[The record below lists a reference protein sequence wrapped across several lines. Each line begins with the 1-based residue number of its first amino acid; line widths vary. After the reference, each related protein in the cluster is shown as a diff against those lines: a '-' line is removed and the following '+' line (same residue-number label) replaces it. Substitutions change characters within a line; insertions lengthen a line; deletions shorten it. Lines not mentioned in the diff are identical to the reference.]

1 MDANIIGLIIYIA
14 GAFVLTQ
21 KTSPTAMLAI
31 TFMIVGNNIFAG

>member
-21 KTSPTAMLAI
+21 KTNPTAMLGV
-31 TFMIVGNNIFAG
+31 TFMLVGNNIYFG